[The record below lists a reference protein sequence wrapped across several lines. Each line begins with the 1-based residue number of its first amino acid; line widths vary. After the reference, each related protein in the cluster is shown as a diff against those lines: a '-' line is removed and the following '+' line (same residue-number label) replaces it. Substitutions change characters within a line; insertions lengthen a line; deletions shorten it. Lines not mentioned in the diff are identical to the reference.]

1 MLPLTDALRNPRIAA
16 GVCVGGFPRDIRCLD
31 RPPRIGVGPV
41 DGRACALIDTS
52 LPPALAVQKCGLSV
66 VDAVVL
72 GHGNAEEIVENSGK
86 FAERAVSSVGE
97 VGKRVVGDPQVT
109 KIVVGNVS
117 GADSQ
122 DDRSA
127 QFSRCLGR
135 LLCRSFRLLLRRL
148 LCGFL

>member
-41 DGRACALIDTS
+41 DGRACVLIDTS

-97 VGKRVVGDPQVT
+97 VGKRVET
-109 KIVVGNVS
+109 KIIFGNVS

-122 DDRSA
+122 DDRST
-127 QFSRCLGR
+127 QFGRCLCR
-135 LLCRSFRLLLRRL
+135 LLRWSFRLLLRRL
-148 LCGFL
+148 LCGML